1 MIEREHAI
9 EFKGV
14 KIIVKFPNV
23 GQLIDIE
30 AAKQALTN
38 NKYGSMASSG
48 VKSMIY
54 ALDIVDAIVFV
65 QIMCPQI
72 KALMNT
78 TEYTSMSP
86 EDTEELVM
94 VYKTQI
100 MPWYQKVLDQLYS
113 SSNGKAKG
121 TEPDNSVA

>member
-38 NKYGSMASSG
+38 NKYGAMASSG

-54 ALDIVDAIVFV
+54 ALDIVDALVFV
-65 QIMCPQI
+65 QIMCPKI
-72 KALMNT
+72 KMMMDAADF
-78 TEYTSMSP
+78 TSLSP
-86 EDTEELVM
+86 EDTEDLVM

-113 SSNGKAKG
+113 SSNGKPKG
-121 TEPDNSVA
+121 NEPEQPVA